1 MREDAKWTVLMA
13 GFALA
18 LSSFLL
24 VYLVSPRRRL
34 ELARRE
40 RVTRVEARW
49 KGPALTVCGETVH
62 SRIMAKRVLGPGKH
76 LPGPMGEIGVQARTK
91 AGK

>member
-24 VYLVSPRRRL
+24 VDPVSARRRL
-34 ELARRE
+34 ELLDESAWH
-40 RVTRVEARW
+40 A
-49 KGPALTVCGETVH
+49 
-62 SRIMAKRVLGPGKH
+62 
-76 LPGPMGEIGVQARTK
+76 
-91 AGK
+91 